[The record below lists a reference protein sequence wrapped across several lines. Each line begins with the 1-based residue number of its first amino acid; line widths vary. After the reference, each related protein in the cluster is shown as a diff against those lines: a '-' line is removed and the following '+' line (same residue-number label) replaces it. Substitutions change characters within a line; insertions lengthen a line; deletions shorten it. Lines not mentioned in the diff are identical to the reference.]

1 MYQLKTE
8 QFIPASRDEVWEF
21 ISSPAN
27 LKRITPGYMGFDITS
42 GDLPDKMYP
51 GMIISYRVSPVAGIK
66 TTWVTEITHIEEGK
80 YFVDEQRVGPYAM
93 WHHEHHLEEVDGGV
107 MMRDIVSYRPPMGIL
122 GAVANLL
129 FIRKKLEEIFDFR
142 VRAIEEIFP
151 GGSAERAT

>member
-1 MYQLKTE
+1 MYQLKAE
-8 QFIPASRDEVWEF
+8 QFIPASIDEVWEF

-66 TTWVTEITHIEEGK
+66 TTWVTEITHIEEGR
-80 YFVDEQRVGPYAM
+80 YFIDEQRVGPYVM
-93 WHHEHHLEEVDGGV
+93 WHHEHHLEEVDEGV

-122 GAVANLL
+122 GAVANRL
-129 FIRKKLEEIFDFR
+129 FIRKKLEGIFEFR

-151 GGSAERAT
+151 VGSAESAV

>member
-1 MYQLKTE
+1 MYQLKAE
-8 QFIPASRDEVWEF
+8 QFIPASIDEVWEF

-66 TTWVTEITHIEEGK
+66 TTWVTEITHIEEGR
-80 YFVDEQRVGPYAM
+80 YFIDEQRVGPYAM
-93 WHHEHHLEEVDGGV
+93 WHHEHHLEEVDEGV

-122 GAVANLL
+122 GAVANRL
-129 FIRKKLEEIFDFR
+129 FIRKKLEGIFEFR

-151 GGSAERAT
+151 VGSAESAV